1 MVAAAAKK
9 ARPAICRWV
18 PYVLVVVFSAGGA
31 YFASRAAVDET
42 ATISYYNAVDSCERG
57 NATLREP
64 LHDFAAALARDYDNN
79 IPAVTR
85 AARETRD
92 RTYPVDCLEVV
103 EPVGP
108 AGPYVPPAGR

>member
-1 MVAAAAKK
+1 MRTAAKR
-9 ARPAICRWV
+9 ARPAVYHWV
-18 PYVLVVVFSAGGA
+18 PYILVVAFSAGGA
-31 YFASRAAVDET
+31 YLASQRAIDHT
-42 ATISYYNAVDSCERG
+42 ATIAYWNAVDACERG
-57 NATLREP
+57 NVTLREP
-64 LHDFAAALARDYDNN
+64 LHDFAAELARDYDNN

-108 AGPYVPPAGR
+108 ADPYVPPAGR